1 MSRSGDHLVHVS
13 LPGGRISADQ
23 LAALA
28 GAAAEW
34 GDGHL
39 VHTGRAG
46 LQLRGVAAE
55 HRAVLSDRLAE
66 NGLAEHSVGA
76 DIRQVMVSPLSGRI
90 GGTDELWAIADRLG
104 ASLRSAAW
112 TLDLPDDFWFGLDDG
127 RGDVLAHAPDIAGVR
142 DGETTAE
149 LVVGGQ
155 RTGRVVD
162 LAELAAALLDAAR
175 SDAPAT
181 DDADGDRTAP
191 PSQTRPAPRVGWFDQ
206 DDGRVLLGAVTADG
220 RLTARQA
227 EFAAAIGAPLIITI
241 DRELLIADLT
251 EGVAETVVR
260 VLAPQGFSF
269 DANSPWIQH
278 RN

>member
-1 MSRSGDHLVHVS
+1 MHVS
-13 LPGGRISADQ
+13 LPGGRIRADQ

-28 GAAAEW
+28 AAAAEW

-46 LQLRGVAAE
+46 LHLRGVAAE
-55 HRAVLSDRLAE
+55 HHAALEARLAE
-66 NGLAEHSVGA
+66 TGLPDPTAST
-76 DIRQVMVSPLSGRI
+76 DIRQVVVSPLSGRI

-112 TLDLPDDFWFGLDDG
+112 TRELPEEFWFGLDDG
-127 RGDVLAHAPDIAGVR
+127 RGDVLAHSPDIAGIR
-142 DGETTAE
+142 ADETTAE

-162 LAELAAALLDAAR
+162 LAALAAALLDAAR
-175 SDAPAT
+175 EGAA
-181 DDADGDRTAP
+181 AMDRAGP
-191 PSQTRPAPRVGWFDQ
+191 PSQTPPAPRVGWFDQ

-227 EFAAAIGAPLIITI
+227 EFAAAIGAPLIVTV

-269 DANSPWIQH
+269 DANSPWARH
-278 RN
+278 RD